1 MAFLVRSIHV
11 GSVTF
16 ILGGAILLLI
26 IFYLNRS
33 GPLSSSDVALK
44 LMAAY
49 EYGFWAAMGLIVATG
64 VGNVAHFGDGLPD
77 FDSAWGQ
84 RFTLK
89 LALVGVL
96 LFVSAV
102 RVLALYLVSST
113 PAELRPGRVA
123 TLEGLYGG
131 TAVIALGVMGLAVA
145 MAHF

>member
-11 GSVTF
+11 GSVSF

-26 IFYLNRS
+26 VFYLHRTA
-33 GPLSSSDVALK
+33 PLSSSDVVLK
-44 LMAAY
+44 LMQAY

-64 VGNVAHFGDGLPD
+64 VGNLAHFGEGLPD
-77 FDSAWGQ
+77 PESDWGRQ
-84 RFTLK
+84 FTLK
-89 LALVGVL
+89 LALAGVL
-96 LFVSAV
+96 LLVSSV

-113 PAELRPGRVA
+113 PAEQRPPRLA

-131 TAVIALGVMGLAVA
+131 TAVLAVGAFGLAVS